1 MASYHGSAL
10 APGRPATIPPVA
22 TPAVAGILIPMIQD
36 PPPPRAVTLALRAA
50 RDGDQ
55 AALAEAFRLVYDEI
69 RAIAHVRVMRQGL
82 GGTMDT
88 TAVVH
93 EAYLKLVRRGELSL
107 DDRQHFLAVASLAM
121 RQILLDHA
129 RKHLAI
135 RRGAGAV
142 HVPLDEADAVVEAQA
157 RDLIALDQALT
168 RLAEVDGQLARVV
181 ELRFFGGLS
190 VEETA
195 AALGV
200 SEPTVKRAW
209 RRARDFLQRELT
221 GDDAA

>member
-1 MASYHGSAL
+1 MTSYHGSAPP
-10 APGRPATIPPVA
+10 PGRPATIPPVA
-22 TPAVAGILIPMIQD
+22 APAVAGILIPMIQD

-93 EAYLKLVRRGELSL
+93 EAYLKLVRRGDLSL

-129 RKHLAI
+129 RKHLAV